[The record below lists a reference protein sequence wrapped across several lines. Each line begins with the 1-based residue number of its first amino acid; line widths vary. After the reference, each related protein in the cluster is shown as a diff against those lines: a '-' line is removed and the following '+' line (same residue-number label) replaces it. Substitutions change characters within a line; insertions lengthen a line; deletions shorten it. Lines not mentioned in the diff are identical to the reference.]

1 MAEVKTKYEE
11 GGSTTS
17 IFAMRSLGI
26 DPANGQELFITRNGV
41 ITHEWSGADQV
52 IVGNTEPKGQGSFG
66 LNASYKNFS
75 LFASF
80 MYEFGGQEYNST
92 LVSKVENADI
102 QYSNVDKRVLTDR
115 WQKPG
120 DVTPLKDI
128 KDRSTTTK
136 PSSRFVQDN
145 NVLSLN
151 ALTLSYDFNS
161 QLIKKIGLNVL
172 RLEVSTN
179 DLLRFS
185 SIKQERGTSY
195 PYAKTVNFTLRAS
208 F

>member
-1 MAEVKTKYEE
+1 
-11 GGSTTS
+11 
-17 IFAMRSLGI
+17 
-26 DPANGQELFITRNGV
+26 
-41 ITHEWSGADQV
+41 
-52 IVGNTEPKGQGSFG
+52 
-66 LNASYKNFS
+66 
-75 LFASF
+75 

-145 NVLSLN
+145 NVL
-151 ALTLSYDFNS
+151 
-161 QLIKKIGLNVL
+161 GLNVL

>member
-1 MAEVKTKYEE
+1 M
-11 GGSTTS
+11 
-17 IFAMRSLGI
+17 
-26 DPANGQELFITRNGV
+26 
-41 ITHEWSGADQV
+41 

-120 DVTPLKDI
+120 KYCLLPET
-128 KDRSTTTK
+128 
-136 PSSRFVQDN
+136 VQCLQEHKKAQN
-145 NVLSLN
+145 NS
-151 ALTLSYDFNS
+151 AY
-161 QLIKKIGLNVL
+161 
-172 RLEVSTN
+172 EVC
-179 DLLRFS
+179 
-185 SIKQERGTSY
+185 
-195 PYAKTVNFTLRAS
+195 
-208 F
+208 

>member
-1 MAEVKTKYEE
+1 M
-11 GGSTTS
+11 
-17 IFAMRSLGI
+17 
-26 DPANGQELFITRNGV
+26 
-41 ITHEWSGADQV
+41 
-52 IVGNTEPKGQGSFG
+52 
-66 LNASYKNFS
+66 
-75 LFASF
+75 
-80 MYEFGGQEYNST
+80 
-92 LVSKVENADI
+92 
-102 QYSNVDKRVLTDR
+102 
-115 WQKPG
+115 
-120 DVTPLKDI
+120 
-128 KDRSTTTK
+128 
-136 PSSRFVQDN
+136 QDN

-151 ALTLSYDFNS
+151 ALTLSYDFDT

>member
-1 MAEVKTKYEE
+1 M
-11 GGSTTS
+11 
-17 IFAMRSLGI
+17 
-26 DPANGQELFITRNGV
+26 
-41 ITHEWSGADQV
+41 
-52 IVGNTEPKGQGSFG
+52 
-66 LNASYKNFS
+66 
-75 LFASF
+75 
-80 MYEFGGQEYNST
+80 
-92 LVSKVENADI
+92 
-102 QYSNVDKRVLTDR
+102 
-115 WQKPG
+115 
-120 DVTPLKDI
+120 
-128 KDRSTTTK
+128 
-136 PSSRFVQDN
+136 QDN